1 MASSSRVRSVEE
13 QYEQL
18 GRFYRALWKRFDN
31 VCGES
36 KWLDVRTISE
46 DSLKESARATLA
58 QLQAVIG
65 DSDLFPELLR
75 DCETAERLL
84 SDPGQTRGVKFQEFK
99 EYLRD
104 RGLRYAQRTM
114 SAESHSTIT
123 STHPES
129 DP

>member
-1 MASSSRVRSVEE
+1 MSSIGTSFMASSSRVRSVEE

-36 KWLDVRTISE
+36 KWLDVRTISD
-46 DSLKESARATLA
+46 DSLKESTRATLV
-58 QLQAVIG
+58 QLQAAIG

-84 SDPGQTRGVKFQEFK
+84 SDPGQTRGV
-99 EYLRD
+99 
-104 RGLRYAQRTM
+104 
-114 SAESHSTIT
+114 
-123 STHPES
+123 
-129 DP
+129 

>member
-1 MASSSRVRSVEE
+1 MASSSRAQPVEE
-13 QYEQL
+13 RYEHL

-65 DSDLFPELLR
+65 DSDLFRELLR
-75 DCETAERLL
+75 DYETAERLL
-84 SDPGQTRGVKFQEFK
+84 SDPAQTRGVKFEEFK

-123 STHPES
+123 SNS
-129 DP
+129 L